1 MPAKKARSRR
11 DWYSVSVDTLRGLG
25 LLLLILA
32 VVGLIVLVYRAWER
46 QSAEREAAAVI
57 EEAGGLL
64 VRLRN
69 EKNIANFAADYGAA
83 RQLLQEARTK
93 FDARDFAGAL
103 KSGGRSR
110 GLLQSIFDTLSLRG
124 TSGLARFHVV
134 EGEVEYRRG
143 DAGDWQPARPRV
155 QLQPGDSVR
164 TSDGGSAEIV
174 FVDGSLYT
182 VRPNTQFI
190 VSPGSS
196 GSSAAAEQSIEM
208 AYGWVD
214 LNTSEKSSNVRT
226 PRAVARVREQSEA
239 FVTVERGTNRGRFG
253 AYRGGVELSSQG
265 GLKRQVGALQEVVQ
279 TGDLLSE
286 PRALPGSPEPLV
298 PGDNEILDLDHTR
311 SLVLS
316 WSPVGGAGRYGLE
329 ISRNQLFVDNL
340 IDVENRTRARATL
353 GLRGE
358 GTFYWRVAAYGP
370 NGLQGPWSPARKF
383 RVASSRSTGGGER
396 RDTTPPELDL
406 DEVKT
411 YGSIFMV
418 AGRSEPGARIEV
430 NGEQVKAGV
439 DGTFTKPVQL
449 TKEGWNMIEIR
460 ARDAWGNETMRRHRV
475 FVESP

>member
-1 MPAKKARSRR
+1 MPARKAARSRR

-32 VVGLIVLVYRAWER
+32 AVGLILWVYRAWDR
-46 QSAEREAAAVI
+46 QSLEREAEAVI

-64 VRLRN
+64 QRLKDDKR
-69 EKNIANFAADYGAA
+69 ITRFATEYGSA
-83 RQLLQEARTK
+83 RQSWQEAQAK
-93 FDARDFAGAL
+93 LAIQDFAGAL
-103 KSGGRSR
+103 DSGKRSR
-110 GLLQSIFDTLSLRG
+110 NVLRLLLDQLEQPG
-124 TSGLARFHVV
+124 TSGQARFIAL

-143 DAGDWQPARPRV
+143 DTGDWQAARTRV
-155 QLQPGDSVR
+155 QLQPGDYVR
-164 TSDGGSAEIV
+164 TSDGGSAEIM

-190 VSPGSS
+190 VSPVS
-196 GSSAAAEQSIEM
+196 GSAEPAEQSIEM

-214 LNTSEKSSNVRT
+214 LSTSDKSSNVRT
-226 PRAVARVREQSEA
+226 PRAVARVREKTEA
-239 FVTVERGTNRGRFG
+239 FVSVDKETSRGSFG
-253 AYRGGVELSSQG
+253 AYQGSVQLSSKG
-265 GLKRQVGALQEVVQ
+265 GLTREIGALQQVVQ

-286 PRALPGSPEPLV
+286 ARVLPRKPEPLA
-298 PGDNEILDLDHTR
+298 PGEDEILDLEHTR
-311 SLVLS
+311 RLVLS
-316 WSPVGGAGRYGLE
+316 WSAVPGAGRYALE

-340 IDVENRTRARATL
+340 IDVENRTKTQATL

-358 GTFYWRVAAYGP
+358 GSFYWRIAAFGP
-370 NGLQGPWSPARKF
+370 NGLQGPWSSARKF
-383 RVASSRSTGGGER
+383 RVASSRSASGEK

-406 DEVKT
+406 DEVKA

-418 AGRSEPGARIEV
+418 VGRSELGARVEV
-430 NGEQVKAGV
+430 NGEQVKAGA

-449 TKEGWNMIEIR
+449 TKEGWNIIEIR

>member
-1 MPAKKARSRR
+1 VPAKNRRSRR

-32 VVGLIVLVYRAWER
+32 AVGLIVYVYRAWER
-46 QSAEREAAAVI
+46 QSAEREAREVI
-57 EEAGGLL
+57 EEAGVLL
-64 VRLRN
+64 QRLRG
-69 EKNIANFAADYGAA
+69 EKRVASFANDYSAA
-83 RQLLQEARTK
+83 RQSLQEARAKLT
-93 FDARDFAGAL
+93 ARDFAGAL
-103 KSGGRSR
+103 KSGQRSL
-110 GLLQSIFDTLSLRG
+110 GLLQSIFETLALRG

-143 DAGDWQPARPRV
+143 DTGDWLPARARV

-190 VSPGSS
+190 VAPGGS
-196 GSSAAAEQSIEM
+196 GSLGPAEQSIDM

-214 LNTSEKSSNVRT
+214 LSTSEKSSNVRT
-226 PRAVARVREQSEA
+226 PRAVARVREQTEA
-239 FVTVERGTNRGRFG
+239 FVSVDKGTSRGRFG
-253 AYRGGVELSSQG
+253 AYRGGVELSSTG
-265 GLKRQVGALQEVVQ
+265 GLTRQIGPLQQVVQ

-286 PRALPGSPEPLV
+286 ARPLPSPPEPLV

-311 SLVLS
+311 RLVLS
-316 WSPVGGAGRYGLE
+316 WSAVPGAGRYALE

-340 IDVENRTRARATL
+340 IDVENRTRTRATL

-370 NGLQGPWSPARKF
+370 NGLQGPWSPARQF
-383 RVASSRSTGGGER
+383 RVASSRGDAGER

-406 DEVKT
+406 EEVRT

-430 NGEQVKAGV
+430 NGEQVKTGV

-449 TKEGWNMIEIR
+449 TKEGWNIIEIR
-460 ARDAWGNETMRRHRV
+460 ARDAWGNESMRRHRV

>member
-32 VVGLIVLVYRAWER
+32 VVGLILYVYRLWER
-46 QSAEREAAAVI
+46 QSVEREAAAVI

-64 VRLRN
+64 MRLRG
-69 EKNIANFAADYGAA
+69 EQRVAGFASEYGAA
-83 RQLLQEARTK
+83 RRSWREAQEK
-93 FDARDFAGAL
+93 FAATDFAGAL
-103 KSGGRSR
+103 ASG
-110 GLLQSIFDTLSLRG
+110 LQSRNMLQGILETLSLRG

-143 DAGDWQPARPRV
+143 DAGDWLPARARV

-164 TSDGGSAEIV
+164 TSAGGSAEIV

-190 VSPGSS
+190 VSPGGS
-196 GSSAAAEQSIEM
+196 GSLGPAEQSIDM

-214 LNTSEKSSNVRT
+214 LNTSQKSNNVRT
-226 PRAVARVREQSEA
+226 PRAVARVHEQSEA
-239 FVTVERGTNRGRFG
+239 FVSVDKATSRGRFG
-253 AYRGGVELSSQG
+253 AYRGAVELSSQG
-265 GLKRQVGALQEVVQ
+265 GLTRQIGALQQVVQ

-286 PRALPGSPEPLV
+286 ARPLPGSPEPLV

-311 SLVLS
+311 RLVLS
-316 WSPVGGAGRYGLE
+316 WSAVPGAGRYALE
-329 ISRNQLFVDNL
+329 ISRNQLFIDNL
-340 IDVENRTRARATL
+340 IDVENRTKTRATL

-358 GTFYWRVAAYGP
+358 GTFYWRIAAYA

-383 RVASSRSTGGGER
+383 RVASSRSDGGER

-406 DEVKT
+406 DEVRT

-430 NGEQVKAGV
+430 NGEQVKTGV

-449 TKEGWNMIEIR
+449 TKEGWNIIEIR

-475 FVESP
+475 FVENP